1 MRERFPRLSRFAT
14 KVLEI
19 AGAGCASAL
28 AAVVLGNSHE
38 SSRQPAPP
46 PVVRLAPADEQM
58 IKYVREE
65 SVALAEQL
73 RSASDARNGAA
84 VAPAASAPTASAPAA
99 KPAKAATGAPARREQ
114 KANRAQPTDLRQR
127 PADPLPIQS
136 AMASPAPE
144 PARVPAGG
152 AVASDARD
160 GNGIRDGIRDGTRDG
175 RTAPVAAA
183 SPPYAAPPYAAPPYA
198 APPYAAPPYAAPP
211 YAVPPYAAPPP
222 AAAAPVAASE
232 SAPTSTPTQVPSRL
246 WPAAASS
253 LPDAPRPP
261 RGVGEWPTSSM

>member
-28 AAVVLGNSHE
+28 AAIVLGNSHE

-46 PVVRLAPADEQM
+46 SVVRLAPADEQM

-65 SVALAEQL
+65 GVALADQL

-84 VAPAASAPTASAPAA
+84 VAPAASAPTA

-127 PADPLPIQS
+127 PGDPLPIQS

-144 PARVPAGG
+144 PARVPAGRPG
-152 AVASDARD
+152 PSRQAPRYARA
-160 GNGIRDGIRDGTRDG
+160 IT
-175 RTAPVAAA
+175 T
-183 SPPYAAPPYAAPPYA
+183 
-198 APPYAAPPYAAPP
+198 
-211 YAVPPYAAPPP
+211 
-222 AAAAPVAASE
+222 
-232 SAPTSTPTQVPSRL
+232 PTSTPRSSTSP
-246 WPAAASS
+246 PAI
-253 LPDAPRPP
+253 
-261 RGVGEWPTSSM
+261 